1 MKAYLGLG
9 SNLGNRFRNLSDAV
23 NHLVRKNGIRIA
35 HVSPVYETD
44 PVGNT
49 DQPKYLNA
57 VLEIDTVLEPMNL
70 LKTCLEVEAEM
81 GRIRT
86 RRWESRSIDIDVLL
100 CGEELISTEELIVPH
115 PLLHEREFVLRPL
128 ADIAPDLVHP
138 VLDESIA
145 ELLCQVEESGVRKME
160 DLVLTVAASRER

>member
-9 SNLGNRFRNLSDAV
+9 SNMGNRFRNLSDAV
-23 NHLVRKNGIRIA
+23 NHLVRKNGICIT

-57 VLEIDTVLEPMNL
+57 VLEIDTELEPLDL
-70 LKTCLEVEAEM
+70 LETCLEVEAEM
-81 GRIRT
+81 GRVRT

-145 ELLCQVEESGVRKME
+145 ELLSHVEESGVRKVE